1 MTKNANSHFAY
12 AYVRDVLT
20 EQIRSAE
27 LAAGAQL
34 PTERELCERFAIT
47 RPTLRQALA
56 QLENEGLIFRQ
67 NRIGWFVCLR
77 KLRYNPMRHIS
88 FLQYAAEQGFQP
100 QTKVVSQEKLKP
112 PQHIAEALQ
121 MDPRAHA
128 VHLTR
133 VRSVDERPVLVER
146 LWFNPKT
153 MPDMEQKD
161 LSSSITGILKND
173 FHLKSLVFDVTVDT
187 TCLLN
192 PHAACLETNEG
203 ALGLKLVRVIS
214 DNKGQVFEY
223 DEEYWRH
230 DALQIEN
237 QATLAFT

>member
-1 MTKNANSHFAY
+1 MTKSAHNNFVY
-12 AYVRDVLT
+12 AYVRDRLT
-20 EQIRSAE
+20 EQIRSGE
-27 LAAGAQL
+27 LAAGEQL
-34 PTERELCERFAIT
+34 PTERELCERFEIT
-47 RPTLRQALA
+47 RPTLRQSLA

-100 QTKVVSQEKLKP
+100 QTRVISQEKCKP
-112 PQHIAEALQ
+112 PQHIADKLG
-121 MDPRAHA
+121 MNPRAHA

-146 LWFNPKT
+146 LWFNPKA
-153 MPDMEQKD
+153 MPGMEQKD
-161 LSSSITGILKND
+161 LAGSITAILKND

-192 PHAACLETNEG
+192 PHASYLETNEG
-203 ALGLKLVRVIS
+203 ALGLKLVRIIS
-214 DNKGQVFEY
+214 DNNGQVMEY